1 MTENMGP
8 LSGYR
13 VVDFTWAAMG
23 PYAGYLLAAMGAE
36 VIQVSRPLKNS
47 SSTTAAI
54 TQFFD
59 VGKTCVKINVKDDQ
73 GKALLI
79 DLISKSNVFLE
90 NFRPGVVESLGLDF
104 MTLTK
109 TNPDLVMV

>member
-1 MTENMGP
+1 MKVNAGP
-8 LSGYR
+8 LGGCR

-23 PYAGYLLAAMGAE
+23 PYAGYLLAALGAE

-59 VGKTCVKINVKDDQ
+59 VGKTCVKINVKDDD
-73 GKALLI
+73 GKAVLL
-79 DLISKSNVFLE
+79 DLISKSDVFLE
-90 NFRPGVVESLGLDF
+90 NFRPGVVEGLGLDF
-104 MTLTK
+104 ESLMK
-109 TNPDLVMV
+109 KNPRLGS